1 MIYCRSQA
9 DADSFPFV
17 STHNRHHL
25 WRQSIP
31 AKTICWIF
39 RCSNVVDT
47 IHIVRYTYR
56 FRWSSQTLRP
66 PKQRQWEV
74 QQTTD
79 AIIRA
84 KQSAADLWTA
94 SFSQSK
100 LNVIVIKRNLRISVA
115 VAGRSWLLILTY
127 GLWWRQNRNDIPT
140 PNWKCSVF
148 YSVCGFTC
156 RSQLVVRIL

>member
-9 DADSFPFV
+9 DVDSFPFV

-25 WRQSIP
+25 WRLSIP
-31 AKTICWIF
+31 AKAIRWML

-47 IHIVRYTYR
+47 IHIVRHTYR
-56 FRWSSQTLRP
+56 FRWSSQTLLS

-74 QQTTD
+74 QQTID

-84 KQSAADLWTA
+84 KQSAANLWTA

-100 LNVIVIKRNLRISVA
+100 LNVICLQNATML
-115 VAGRSWLLILTY
+115 LTY
-127 GLWWRQNRNDIPT
+127 HVCNDIFPSAT
-140 PNWKCSVF
+140 IFRLAYWKLNS
-148 YSVCGFTC
+148 TC
-156 RSQLVVRIL
+156 ESRALELLGILPQIDAHHHNILKAS

>member
-9 DADSFPFV
+9 DVDSFPFV

-25 WRQSIP
+25 WRLSIP
-31 AKTICWIF
+31 AKAIRWML

-47 IHIVRYTYR
+47 IHIVRHTYR
-56 FRWSSQTLRP
+56 FRWSSQTLLS

-74 QQTTD
+74 QQTID

-84 KQSAADLWTA
+84 KQSAANLWTA

-100 LNVIVIKRNLRISVA
+100 LNVIFIKRNLRISVA
-115 VAGRSWLLILTY
+115 VADRLWYHYWFLPKVFDGDKNRMIFLLEM
-127 GLWWRQNRNDIPT
+127 QCFVDPA
-140 PNWKCSVF
+140 C
-148 YSVCGFTC
+148 
-156 RSQLVVRIL
+156 QLVVRRM